1 MTAAIRLGPLGGLR
15 EVPLVQ
21 RGVSAQASRS
31 ESSFVTLGGRRAIQ
45 RSPRAPRSWAMS
57 LGQWRTPADVAYLTA
72 CAEGSVPGP
81 LYLHTQDAALTN
93 LLPSDV
99 AAPCRMGTVA
109 LGSVAGTVAV
119 DTPGGAVPSSGV
131 VQQAA
136 VGAWSATIPVRQ
148 VAHSLSAW
156 ASAAGAALTW
166 RTVNAAGAQVATGTV
181 TAAAVAG
188 GFRGVASFTPG
199 STVVGVQVRTP
210 AGSLTVG
217 GLRLTEGAHDAT
229 WLPGE
234 GVPQVAVSDPERTLQ
249 LVTSTDVRSDYTVTI
264 REVG

>member
-1 MTAAIRLGPLGGLR
+1 MTAIRLGPLGGLR

-21 RGVSAQASRS
+21 RGVSVQSSRS
-31 ESSFVTLGGRRAIQ
+31 ESSFVTLGGRRAVQ
-45 RSPRAPRSWAMS
+45 RSARAARDWSMS
-57 LGQWRTPADVAYLTA
+57 LGSWRTPADVAYLTA
-72 CAEGSVPGP
+72 CADGSIPGP

-119 DTPGGAVPSSGV
+119 GMADGAVPMSGV

-148 VAHSLSAW
+148 VAHTLSAW
-156 ASAAGAALTW
+156 ASAAGSALTW
-166 RTVNAAGAQVATGTV
+166 RTVTAAGAQVATGAL
-181 TAAAVAG
+181 TAAAATG
-188 GFRGVASFTPG
+188 GFRASATFTPG
-199 STVVGVQVRTP
+199 ATAVGVQVRTP
-210 AGSLTVG
+210 AGSLVVG
-217 GLRLTEGAHDAT
+217 GLRLTEGAHDPV
-229 WLPGE
+229 WLPGV
-234 GVPQVAVSDPERTLQ
+234 GVPQVVVSDPQQTLQ
-249 LVTSTDVRSDYTVTI
+249 LATSADVRSDYTVTI